1 MDLNFVHL
9 KIREQSLR
17 QQDDLGS
24 RSASFLQRTWM
35 THFSWRAGQT
45 PDAAGSDLLPLCPAA
60 LGTHFAA
67 GNQTAPASGHQGG
80 STVPWRCCLLEDLL
94 PHHKPLNWHFLQE
107 A

>member
-24 RSASFLQRTWM
+24 RSASFLQRTWT

-60 LGTHFAA
+60 LGMHPRPGIRVGAPCPGGAA
-67 GNQTAPASGHQGG
+67 F
-80 STVPWRCCLLEDLL
+80 WKIC
-94 PHHKPLNWHFLQE
+94 FLTTNL
-107 A
+107 